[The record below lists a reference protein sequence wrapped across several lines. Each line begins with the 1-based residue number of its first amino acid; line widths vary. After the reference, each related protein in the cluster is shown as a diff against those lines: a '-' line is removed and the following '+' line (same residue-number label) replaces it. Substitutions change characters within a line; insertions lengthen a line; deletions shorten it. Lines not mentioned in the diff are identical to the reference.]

1 MERDLIEIE
10 DLSKNY
16 LDDTGFNV
24 HLLEDVSFSIR
35 EGSITTLLAPTGAG
49 KSSLMKIIAGLEKST
64 SGEIKDH
71 TKNRIFIPSGPSSFP
86 WLNVIDNIKF
96 HLKEVDDSEIQRII
110 NLVGLEGYED
120 HFPHNKSLGFRFRI
134 SLARTLA
141 HNADLL
147 IIDEP
152 FIKVR
157 NEVKLPLYSVLRNV
171 SISENKTILFSTTNI
186 SEAVYLSDKIYL
198 MSKNPGKVVNEF
210 NINVEESARDNL
222 YKSDQ
227 YFEIRKEIEEG
238 IKKITEHQFLN
249 FSI

>member
-1 MERDLIEIE
+1 MERALIEIK
-10 DLSKNY
+10 DLSKDY

-35 EGSITTLLAPTGAG
+35 EGSITTLLAPKGAG

-64 SGEIKDH
+64 SGEIKNH

-210 NINVEESARDNL
+210 KINVEESARDNL
-222 YKSDQ
+222 FESDQ
-227 YFEIRKEIEEG
+227 YFEIRKEIQEG
-238 IKKITEHQFLN
+238 INKITEHQFLN

>member
-1 MERDLIEIE
+1 VERNLIEIK
-10 DLSKNY
+10 DLSKDY
-16 LDDTGFNV
+16 LDDIGFNV
-24 HLLEDVSFSIR
+24 HLLEDVSFSIS
-35 EGSITTLLAPTGAG
+35 EGKITTLLAPTGAG

-64 SGEIKDH
+64 SGEIKDN

-110 NLVGLEGYED
+110 SLVGLEGYED
-120 HFPHNKSLGFRFRI
+120 HFPNNKSLGFRFRV

-152 FIKVR
+152 FIKMR
-157 NEVKLPLYSVLRNV
+157 NEVKFLLFSVLRKISV
-171 SISENKTILFSTTNI
+171 SENKTILFATTNI

-198 MSKNPGKVVNEF
+198 MNKNPGKVVNEF

-238 IKKITEHQFLN
+238 IKKITEHQLLN